1 MGRPPLPVGTFAN
14 ISVREVGPG
23 RHRARCRF
31 RDYDGQVRYV
41 VRHGPSRSAA
51 ERNLK
56 SVLVD
61 REQSAG
67 GVGLTRNAKVVDLS
81 AAWLIEVEASDLAK
95 STKVRY
101 STIVHQF
108 VNPGVGQLRLR
119 ELSVP
124 AVDRLLR
131 VIVEKHG
138 ATTAKGARS
147 VMSGMVGM
155 AMRHG
160 AMTTNPTRDVAAI
173 SVPKKTVRALTPV
186 ETERLV
192 KKVRTDKEAK
202 RLDLIDLIEFMLGTG
217 VRIGEA
223 CALRVPQVDLEG
235 GTVEISAT
243 VTDFGIEERP
253 KTKAGWRV
261 IAVPPNVVK
270 ILRRRMRTSKLRT
283 DVALFPSPVGRVRD
297 SSNTAADLRRALD
310 DAGFGWV
317 SSHTFRKTVATRLD
331 DAGLSARQ
339 IADHLG
345 HAQPSMTMD
354 VYMGRKVASSDAAG
368 VLDR

>member
-1 MGRPPLPVGTFAN
+1 MGRPPLPVGTYAN
-14 ISVREVGPG
+14 ISVRELGQG

-41 VRHGPSRSAA
+41 VRHGASESAA

-56 SVLVD
+56 AAMVD

-67 GVGLTRNAKVVDLS
+67 GAGLTRNAKVLDLS
-81 AAWLIEVEASDLAK
+81 AAWLLEVEGSDLAR
-95 STKVRY
+95 STKARY
-101 STIVHQF
+101 STIVRQF

-119 ELSVP
+119 ELTVP
-124 AVDRLLR
+124 AVDRFLR
-131 VIVEKHG
+131 VIKERNG

-155 AMRHG
+155 ALRHG
-160 AMTTNPTRDVAAI
+160 AMTTNPTRDVAPI
-173 SVPKKTVRALTPV
+173 SVQKKIVRALTPG
-186 ETERLV
+186 ETEQLV
-192 KKVRTDKEAK
+192 KKIRTDKEAK
-202 RLDLIDLIEFMLGTG
+202 RLDLVDLVEFMLGTG

-261 IAVPPNVVK
+261 IAVPPNVVA
-270 ILRRRMRTSKLRT
+270 ILRRRMRTTKLRT
-283 DVALFPSPVGRVRD
+283 DVTIFPSPIGRVRD

-310 DAGFGWV
+310 GAGFGWV

-354 VYMGRKVASSDAAG
+354 VYMGRKVASSDAAR

>member
-14 ISVREVGPG
+14 ISVRQVAPG

-41 VRHGPSRSAA
+41 VRFGASQSAA

-56 SVLVD
+56 TAMVD
-61 REQSAG
+61 RVAASGAAD
-67 GVGLTRNAKVVDLS
+67 LTRNSKVTDLS
-81 AAWLIEVEASDLAK
+81 TAWLLEVAASDLAK
-95 STKVRY
+95 STKARY
-101 STIVHQF
+101 STIVVQF
-108 VNPGVGQLRLR
+108 IDPGVGQLRLR
-119 ELSVP
+119 ELGVP

-131 VIVEKHG
+131 VVRQNHG

-160 AMTTNPTRDVAAI
+160 AMITNPTRDVAPI
-173 SVPKKTVRALTPV
+173 SVKKKIVRALTV
-186 ETERLV
+186 GETEQLV
-192 KKVRTDKEAK
+192 KKIRADKEAK
-202 RLDLIDLIEFMLGTG
+202 RLDLIDLVEFMLGTG

-223 CALRVPQVDLEG
+223 CALRMPQLDLEG

-270 ILRRRMRTSKLRT
+270 ILRRRIRATKLRT
-283 DVALFPSPVGRVRD
+283 DVAVFASPIGRVRD

-310 DAGFGWV
+310 DAGFPWV

-331 DAGLSARQ
+331 DAGLSAPQ

-345 HAQPSMTMD
+345 HAQPSMTQD
-354 VYMGRKVASSDAAG
+354 IYMGRRVANSDAAR

>member
-14 ISVREVGPG
+14 ISVRQVTPG

-41 VRHGPSRSAA
+41 VRFGASQSTA

-56 SVLVD
+56 TAMVD
-61 REQSAG
+61 RVAAAG
-67 GVGLTRNAKVVDLS
+67 AADLTRNAKVVDLS
-81 AAWLIEVEASDLAK
+81 AAWLIEVEASNLAK
-95 STKVRY
+95 STKARY
-101 STIVHQF
+101 AMIVTQF
-108 VNPGVGQLRLR
+108 VNPGIGQLRLR

-131 VIVEKHG
+131 VIKSKNG
-138 ATTAKGARS
+138 AATAKGVRS
-147 VMSGMVGM
+147 VMSSMVGM

-160 AMTTNPTRDVAAI
+160 AMTTNPTRDVAPI
-173 SVPKKTVRALTPV
+173 SVQKKIVRALTTD
-186 ETERLV
+186 ETELLV
-192 KKVRTDKEAK
+192 KKLRADTDAK
-202 RLDLIDLIEFMLGTG
+202 RLDLVDLVEFMLGTG
-217 VRIGEA
+217 ARIGET
-223 CALRVPQVDLEG
+223 CALRLPQVDLEG

-243 VTDFGIEERP
+243 ATAFGIEERP

-261 IAVPPNVVK
+261 IAVPPNVVQ
-270 ILRRRMRTSKLRT
+270 ILRRRVDSSEIRT
-283 DVALFPSPVGRVRD
+283 DVAIFPSPIGRVRD
-297 SSNTAADLRRALD
+297 SSNTTADLRRALT

-317 SSHTFRKTVATRLD
+317 KSHTFRKTVATRLD
-331 DAGLSARQ
+331 EAGLSARQ

-345 HAQPSMTMD
+345 HAAPSMTQD
-354 VYMGRKVASSDAAG
+354 VYMGRRVASSDAAK

>member
-14 ISVREVGPG
+14 ISVREVAPE

-41 VRHGPSRSAA
+41 VRFGASQSAA

-56 SVLVD
+56 AAMVD
-61 REQSAG
+61 RVVAAG
-67 GVGLTRNAKVVDLS
+67 TADLTRSAKVIDLS
-81 AAWLIEVEASDLAK
+81 AAWLLEVEASDLAK
-95 STKVRY
+95 STKARY

-119 ELSVP
+119 ELTVP

-131 VIVEKHG
+131 VNREKHG
-138 ATTAKGARS
+138 AATAKGVRS

-160 AMTTNPTRDVAAI
+160 AMTTNPTRDVAPI
-173 SVPKKTVRALTPV
+173 SVQKKIVRALTPG
-186 ETERLV
+186 ETEQLV
-192 KKVRTDKEAK
+192 KKVRSDKEAK
-202 RLDLIDLIEFMLGTG
+202 RLDLVDFVEFMLGTG

-223 CALRVPQVDLEG
+223 RALRVPQVDLEG
-235 GTVEISAT
+235 CTVEISAT

-270 ILRRRMRTSKLRT
+270 ILRRRMRTTKLRT
-283 DVALFPSPVGRVRD
+283 DVAIFPSPIGRVRD

-354 VYMGRKVASSDAAG
+354 VYMGRKVASSDAAR

>member
-1 MGRPPLPVGTFAN
+1 MGRPPLGVGTFGS
-14 ISVREVGPG
+14 ISVREVAPG

-41 VRHGPSRSAA
+41 VRYGASRSAG

-56 SVLVD
+56 AALVD
-61 REQSAG
+61 REKAAG
-67 GVGLTRNAKVVDLS
+67 GAGLTRNTKVVDLS
-81 AAWLIEVEASDLAK
+81 AAWLVQVEASDLAR
-95 STKVRY
+95 STKARY
-101 STIVHQF
+101 STIVRQF
-108 VNPGVGQLRLR
+108 VNPGVGQLRLH
-119 ELSVP
+119 ELTVP
-124 AVDRLLR
+124 AVDRFLR
-131 VIVEKHG
+131 VIKERNG

-160 AMTTNPTRDVAAI
+160 AMTTNPTRDVAPI
-173 SVPKKTVRALTPV
+173 SVKKKIVRALTAA
-186 ETERLV
+186 ETEQLV
-192 KKVRTDKEAK
+192 KKVRRDKESK
-202 RLDLIDLIEFMLGTG
+202 RLDLVDLVEFMLGTG

-223 CALRVPQVDLEG
+223 CALRVPQVDIEG

-270 ILRRRMRTSKLRT
+270 ILRRRMRDSTLRT
-283 DVALFPSPVGRVRD
+283 DVAIFPSPIGHVRD

-310 DAGFGWV
+310 GAGFDWV

-331 DAGLSARQ
+331 DAGLSARS

-345 HAQPSMTMD
+345 HAQPSMTQD
-354 VYMGRKVASSDAAG
+354 VYMGRRVANSDAAR

>member
-1 MGRPPLPVGTFAN
+1 MGRPPIPVGTYAN
-14 ISVREVGPG
+14 ISVRATAPG
-23 RHRARCRF
+23 HYRARCRF
-31 RDYDGQVRYV
+31 RDYDGQVRFV
-41 VRHGPSRSAA
+41 VRTGASQSAA

-56 SVLVD
+56 AAMVD
-61 REQSAG
+61 RIAASGAAD
-67 GVGLTRNAKVVDLS
+67 LTRSSKVVDLS
-81 AAWLIEVEASDLAK
+81 AMWLIEVEASDLAQ
-95 STKVRY
+95 STKARY

-108 VNPGVGQLRLR
+108 INPGVGQLRLR
-119 ELSVP
+119 ELGVP
-124 AVDRLLR
+124 AIDRLLR
-131 VIVEKHG
+131 VIVQKHG

-147 VMSGMVGM
+147 VLSGMVGM

-160 AMTTNPTRDVAAI
+160 AMTTNPTRDVAPI
-173 SVPKKTVRALTPV
+173 SVHKKIVRALTV
-186 ETERLV
+186 GETERLV
-192 KKVRTDKEAK
+192 KKLRTDPEAK
-202 RLDLIDLIEFMLGTG
+202 RLDLVDLVEFMLGTG

-223 CALRVPQVDLEG
+223 CALRVPQVHVEG
-235 GTVEISAT
+235 CTVEISAT

-270 ILRRRMRTSKLRT
+270 ILRRRMRASKLRT
-283 DVALFPSPVGRVRD
+283 DVALFPSPIGRVRD

-354 VYMGRKVASSDAAG
+354 VYMGRKVANSDAAV

>member
-1 MGRPPLPVGTFAN
+1 MVLPMVWGF
-14 ISVREVGPG
+14 GPG

-81 AAWLIEVEASDLAK
+81 AAWLIEVEASDLGK

-186 ETERLV
+186 ETEQLV

-283 DVALFPSPVGRVRD
+283 DVALFPSPIGRVRD

-310 DAGFGWV
+310 DADFGWV

>member
-1 MGRPPLPVGTFAN
+1 MGRPPLPVGTYAN
-14 ISVREVGPG
+14 ISVREVGPE

-41 VRHGPSRSAA
+41 VRFGASRSAA

-56 SVLVD
+56 AAMVD
-61 REQSAG
+61 RVAAADA
-67 GVGLTRNAKVVDLS
+67 VDLTRNCKVVDLS
-81 AAWLIEVEASDLAK
+81 VAWLLEVEASELAK
-95 STKVRY
+95 STKARY
-101 STIVHQF
+101 ATIVKQF
-108 VNPGVGQLRLR
+108 IIPGVGQLRLR

-131 VIVEKHG
+131 VIVERNG

-160 AMTTNPTRDVAAI
+160 AMTMNPTRDVAPI
-173 SVPKKTVRALTPV
+173 RVKKKMVKVLTPV
-186 ETERLV
+186 ETELLV
-192 KKVRTDKEAK
+192 KKLRRDKEAK
-202 RLDLIDLIEFMLGTG
+202 RLDLVDLVEFMLGTG

-223 CALRVPQVDLEG
+223 CALRVPQVDIEG
-235 GTVEISAT
+235 ATVEISAT

-270 ILRRRMRTSKLRT
+270 ILHRRMRTTRLRT
-283 DVALFPSPVGRVRD
+283 DVAIFPSPIGRVRD

-310 DAGFGWV
+310 DAGFDWV

-331 DAGLSARQ
+331 DAGLSARS

-345 HAQPSMTMD
+345 HAQPSMTQD
-354 VYMGRKVASSDAAG
+354 VYMGRRVASSDAAN

>member
-1 MGRPPLPVGTFAN
+1 MT
-14 ISVREVGPG
+14 
-23 RHRARCRF
+23 
-31 RDYDGQVRYV
+31 
-41 VRHGPSRSAA
+41 
-51 ERNLK
+51 
-56 SVLVD
+56 
-61 REQSAG
+61 
-67 GVGLTRNAKVVDLS
+67 
-81 AAWLIEVEASDLAK
+81 AW
-95 STKVRY
+95 
-101 STIVHQF
+101 
-108 VNPGVGQLRLR
+108 QLRLR

-131 VIVEKHG
+131 VIVERND

-160 AMTTNPTRDVAAI
+160 AMTTNPTRDVAPI
-173 SVPKKTVRALTPV
+173 SVKKKIVKVLTPA

-192 KKVRTDKEAK
+192 KKLRTDKEAK
-202 RLDLIDLIEFMLGTG
+202 RLDLVDLVEFMLGTG

-223 CALRVPQVDLEG
+223 CALRVAQVDIDG

-270 ILRRRMRTSKLRT
+270 ILQRRMRTTKLRT
-283 DVALFPSPVGRVRD
+283 EVVIFPSPIGRVRD

-310 DAGFGWV
+310 DAGFDWV

-331 DAGLSARQ
+331 DAGLSARS
-339 IADHLG
+339 IADHRG
-345 HAQPSMTMD
+345 HAPPSMTQD
-354 VYMGRKVASSDAAG
+354 VYMGRRSPAPTRRTYSTDE
-368 VLDR
+368 

>member
-1 MGRPPLPVGTFAN
+1 MGRPPLPVGTYAN
-14 ISVREVGPG
+14 ISVREITPG
-23 RHRARCRF
+23 HHKARCRF

-41 VRHGPSRSAA
+41 TRFGASRSAA

-56 SVLVD
+56 TAMVD
-61 REQSAG
+61 RVTAAG
-67 GVGLTRNAKVVDLS
+67 PADLTRSARVTDLS
-81 AAWLIEVEASDLAK
+81 AAWLLEVEASDLAK
-95 STKVRY
+95 STKARY
-101 STIVHQF
+101 ATIVTQF
-108 VNPGVGQLRLR
+108 INPGVGQLRLR

-131 VIVEKHG
+131 VVKEKHG

-160 AMTTNPTRDVAAI
+160 AMTTNPTRDVAPI
-173 SVPKKTVRALTPV
+173 SVQKKIVRALTV
-186 ETERLV
+186 EETELLV
-192 KKVRTDKEAK
+192 KKMRADKEAK
-202 RLDLIDLIEFMLGTG
+202 RLDLVDLVEFMLGTG

-235 GTVEISAT
+235 GTVQISAT
-243 VTDFGIEERP
+243 VTDFGIEERT

-261 IAVPPNVVK
+261 IAVPPNVVE
-270 ILRRRMRTSKLRT
+270 ILRRRLRTTKLRT
-283 DVALFPSPVGRVRD
+283 SVAIFPSPIGRVRD

-310 DAGFGWV
+310 EAGFDWV
-317 SSHTFRKTVATRLD
+317 SSHKFRKTVATRLD
-331 DAGLSARQ
+331 EAGQSPRQ

-345 HAQPSMTMD
+345 HSQPSMTLD
-354 VYMGRKVASSDAAG
+354 VYMGRRVANADAAK

>member
-1 MGRPPLPVGTFAN
+1 MGRPPLPVGTFGN
-14 ISVREVGPG
+14 ITAPEVAKG
-23 RHRARCRF
+23 RFRARCRF
-31 RDYDGQVRYV
+31 RDYDGKVRYV
-41 VRHGPSRSAA
+41 VRYGPSKAAA

-56 SVLVD
+56 GALVD
-61 REQSAG
+61 REKSG
-67 GVGLTRNAKVVDLS
+67 GGADLSLTTKVIDLS
-81 AAWLIEVEASDLAK
+81 AAWLLEVEASDLSR
-95 STKVRY
+95 STKARY
-101 STIVHQF
+101 ATIVRMF

-119 ELSVP
+119 ELTVP
-124 AVDRLLR
+124 AVDRWLR
-131 VIVEKHG
+131 AITKRNG

-147 VMSGMVGM
+147 VISGMVGM

-160 AMTTNPTRDVAAI
+160 AMTTNPTRDVAQI
-173 SVPKKTVRALTPV
+173 SVQKKIVRALTPA
-186 ETERLV
+186 ETEKLV
-192 KKVRTDKEAK
+192 KKIRSDKEAK
-202 RLDLIDLIEFMLGTG
+202 RLDLVDLVEFMLGTG

-223 CALRVPQVDLEG
+223 CALRVPQVDLDG

-270 ILRRRMRTSKLRT
+270 ILRRRARDPKLRT
-283 DVALFPSPVGRVRD
+283 DVAIFPSPIGRIRD
-297 SSNTAADLRRALD
+297 SSNTAADLRRALN
-310 DAGFGWV
+310 DAGFDWV

-345 HAQPSMTMD
+345 HAQPSMTLD
-354 VYMGRKVASSDAAG
+354 VYMGRKVASSDAAA
-368 VLDR
+368 VLER

>member
-1 MGRPPLPVGTFAN
+1 MGRPPLPVGTYAN
-14 ISVREVGPG
+14 ISVRQVAPG

-31 RDYDGQVRYV
+31 RDYDGQVRYI
-41 VRHGPSRSAA
+41 VRHGASRSEA

-56 SVLVD
+56 VATID
-61 REQSAG
+61 RQGAAG
-67 GVGLTRNAKVVDLS
+67 AGDLNRNAKVVDLS
-81 AAWLIEVEASDLAK
+81 VAWLIEVEASDLAR
-95 STKVRY
+95 STKARY
-101 STIVHQF
+101 ATIVRQLI
-108 VNPGVGQLRLR
+108 NPGLGQLRLR

-131 VIVEKHG
+131 VIKDKHG
-138 ATTAKGARS
+138 ATTAKSARS

-160 AMTTNPTRDVAAI
+160 AMTTNPTRDVAPI
-173 SVPKKTVRALTPV
+173 HVQKKIVRALTV
-186 ETERLV
+186 GETELLV
-192 KKVRTDKEAK
+192 KKLRVDKESK
-202 RLDLIDLIEFMLGTG
+202 RLDLVDLVEFMLGTG

-223 CALRVPQVDLEG
+223 CALRVPQVDFEG

-243 VTDFGIEERP
+243 VTDFGIEEHT

-261 IAVPPNVVK
+261 IAVPPNVVR
-270 ILRRRMRTSKLRT
+270 ILRRRIRNSKLPT
-283 DVALFPSPVGRVRD
+283 EVAIFPSPIGRVRD

-310 DAGFGWV
+310 DADFGWV

-331 DAGLSARQ
+331 EAGQSPRQ

-345 HAQPSMTMD
+345 HSQPSMTQD
-354 VYMGRKVASSDAAG
+354 VYMGRRVANSDAAR

>member
-1 MGRPPLPVGTFAN
+1 LQT
-14 ISVREVGPG
+14 
-23 RHRARCRF
+23 
-31 RDYDGQVRYV
+31 
-41 VRHGPSRSAA
+41 
-51 ERNLK
+51 LK
-56 SVLVD
+56 STL
-61 REQSAG
+61 R
-67 GVGLTRNAKVVDLS
+67 
-81 AAWLIEVEASDLAK
+81 
-95 STKVRY
+95 ST
-101 STIVHQF
+101 
-108 VNPGVGQLRLR
+108 VNPWRDETGV
-119 ELSVP
+119 
-124 AVDRLLR
+124 
-131 VIVEKHG
+131 
-138 ATTAKGARS
+138 
-147 VMSGMVGM
+147 
-155 AMRHG
+155 
-160 AMTTNPTRDVAAI
+160 MTTNPTRDVAPI
-173 SVPKKTVRALTPV
+173 SVPKKTVRALTPD
-186 ETERLV
+186 ETELLV
-192 KKVRTDKEAK
+192 KKIRIDKEAN
-202 RLDLIDLIEFMLGTG
+202 RLDLVDLVEFMLGTG

-270 ILRRRMRTSKLRT
+270 ILRGRLADSKLRT
-283 DVALFPSPVGRVRD
+283 DVAIFPSPIGHVRD

-310 DAGFGWV
+310 DADFGWV